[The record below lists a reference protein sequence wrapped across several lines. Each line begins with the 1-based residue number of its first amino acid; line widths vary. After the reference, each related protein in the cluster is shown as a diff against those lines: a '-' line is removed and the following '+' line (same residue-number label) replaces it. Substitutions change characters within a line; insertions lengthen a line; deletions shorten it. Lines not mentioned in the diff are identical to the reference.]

1 MKGFGPKPKFI
12 RRKRLEK
19 TTEQAAIDFAK
30 AEGVLSR
37 KMNGASF
44 RAWPDRAF
52 MPPELES
59 GKWEAAMPILWVE
72 FKREGQDLTPA
83 QADLHAVL
91 RKAGQ
96 RVCTCHTLDE
106 FKQHFCAY
114 MSDDLGL
121 EDYRL

>member
-1 MKGFGPKPKFI
+1 MKGFGKPP
-12 RRKRLEK
+12 RKAKPLEASVEK
-19 TTEQAAIDFAK
+19 RSIDFAK
-30 AEGVLSR
+30 LEGVLSR
-37 KMNGASF
+37 KMNGAGF

-52 MPPELES
+52 MPPELEK
-59 GKWEAAMPILWVE
+59 GEWIAAMPILWIE
-72 FKREGQDLTPA
+72 FKREGEDLTPA

-96 RVCTCHTLDE
+96 RVCIARTLDE

-121 EDYRL
+121 EDYRI

>member
-1 MKGFGPKPKFI
+1 MKGFGKPPREKKPLEASVE
-12 RRKRLEK
+12 KRS
-19 TTEQAAIDFAK
+19 IDFAK

-37 KMNGASF
+37 KMNGAGF

-52 MPPELES
+52 FPPELEV
-59 GKWEAAMPILWVE
+59 GEWTAAMPALFVE
-72 FKREGQDLTPA
+72 FKREGEDLTPA
-83 QADLHAVL
+83 QADLHAML

-96 RVCTCHTLDE
+96 HVCTCHTLDE